1 MTNRSRIAR
10 AFAFVL
16 VFAIAAALLAPTA
29 FAKSYHFTSVDTRA
43 TVQSNGDI
51 RIVEDRTARFVGSFS
66 ELWYVLPLSGTD
78 GLADISVYDS
88 GRRLTQSNSGASG
101 TFKVEQS
108 RNKAT
113 IYVYYNASNE
123 QRTFTFEYTLKNA
136 IKVYRDTAELYWQAI
151 GTGWDVRTDRV
162 RVEVFFPPGVSQ
174 EDLRVWAHGPLQGEV
189 TRTDTPSML
198 VTVESLPPNTFVE
211 CRATFPTSAVPAAAR
226 KVDKDGLSQIL
237 AEETRWAIRR
247 ADP

>member
-78 GLADISVYDS
+78 GLAMSAFTTLGA
-88 GRRLTQSNSGASG
+88 GRAELLRGER
-101 TFKVEQS
+101 TFKVEQ
-108 RNKAT
+108 RRKAT
-113 IYVYYNASNE
+113 IYIYYGE
-123 QRTFTFEYTLKNA
+123 QRDARSPGVHAEERD
-136 IKVYRDTAELYWQAI
+136 VWDTAELYWKTI
-151 GTGWDVRTDRV
+151 GTGWDVGLITSGG
-162 RVEVFFPPGVSQ
+162 VFPAGVSQ
-174 EDLRVWAHGPLQGEV
+174 EELRVWAHGLYRVRSQ
-189 TRTDTPSML
+189 R
-198 VTVESLPPNTFVE
+198 
-211 CRATFPTSAVPAAAR
+211 PAPR
-226 KVDKDGLSQIL
+226 CL
-237 AEETRWAIRR
+237 
-247 ADP
+247 